1 MNKIGAIVLAA
12 GKSTR
17 LKSKLPK
24 VLHPVC
30 GRPLVY
36 FPVKEICQIGAAPV
50 TIVINEDFKNKF
62 EEIFKD
68 NKKVSFAIQKEQLGT
83 GDAVK
88 SAKDELLGKCE
99 YTLIIPGDVPL
110 VKSETL
116 KELVNETISKEAI
129 CGLLTM
135 EFKDPANY
143 GRVVR
148 NHGGLV
154 VAIAEAKDASPTEL
168 LIKEINSSIYCVN
181 TEWLFNTINEIS
193 PENKQKEYYLTDI
206 VKIAVGQEKKIV
218 AKRVSEPSEL
228 MGVNTRY
235 ELAEA
240 NRIMRHRVL
249 EALMNNGAGIVDE
262 FHTYIDD
269 GVEIGIDTTIEPH
282 VFIQGKTKIGNDCY
296 IENGV
301 VIRNSIIGDG
311 VRIKAYSVIEESKID
326 NGAVIGP
333 FARLRPGSTLEPDVK
348 IGNFVEVKKST
359 FKKGSKAN
367 HLSYIGDAT
376 VGERTNVGCGTITCN
391 YDGAAKHKTIIG
403 SDCFIGSDVQFIAP
417 VEIGNGS
424 TIAAGSTITENV
436 PENSLAIARGQQ
448 VIKHD
453 WKKNT

>member
-17 LKSKLPK
+17 LKSRLPK

-50 TIVINEDFKNKF
+50 AVVISEDFKGKF

-68 NKKVSFAIQKEQLGT
+68 NKKVSFAIQKEILGT
-83 GDAVK
+83 ADAVK
-88 SAKDELLGKCE
+88 SARDELLGKCE
-99 YTLIIPGDVPL
+99 YTLIVPGDVPL

-116 KELVNETISKEAI
+116 KEFANETLSREAT

-143 GRVVR
+143 GRIVR

-154 VAIAEAKDASPTEL
+154 EAVVEAKDASPAEL
-168 LIKEINSSIYCVN
+168 LIREINSGIYCIK
-181 TEWLFNTINEIS
+181 TDWLFDTINKIS

-206 VKIAVGQEKKIV
+206 IKIAVGQEKRIA
-218 AKRVSEPSEL
+218 AKCIRESSEL

-240 NRIMRHRVL
+240 GRIMRHRVL
-249 EALMNNGAGIVDE
+249 EGLMNNGAGIVDE

-269 GVEIGIDTTIEPH
+269 GVEIGTDTIIEPH
-282 VFIQGKTKIGNDCY
+282 AFIEGKTRIGSDCY

-301 VIRNSIIGDG
+301 VIRNSVIADG
-311 VRIKAYSVIEESKID
+311 VRIKAYSVIEESKIE
-326 NGAVIGP
+326 NGATIGP
-333 FARLRPGSTLEPDVK
+333 FARLRPGSTIESDVK
-348 IGNFVEVKKST
+348 IGNFVEVKKSL

-391 YDGAAKHKTIIG
+391 YDGAAKHKTTIG
-403 SDCFIGSDVQFIAP
+403 SDCFIGSDVQFVAP

-436 PENSLAIARGQQ
+436 PENSLAIAREHQ
-448 VIKHD
+448 VIKQN